1 VCLCPLAG
9 AKRLDRRFTFP
20 LRTVVFYVTVRSLR
34 EVHEARHGMYFIV
47 ILYVVRS
54 SEGMEAGGSSH

>member
-1 VCLCPLAG
+1 MW
-9 AKRLDRRFTFP
+9 
-20 LRTVVFYVTVRSLR
+20 TVVFYVTVRSLR